1 MSQDDLHLCE
11 GLLNIFIKPD
21 TDRQVITYK
30 KSRIERSS
38 YQSSAKLRDAVLDF
52 GSYKET
58 IYIGSSSSTSQTP
71 SEFEAVCDNRD
82 AYDKCNKLR
91 SESSYSGSIQVDIQ
105 PCCVRNFHQAVQQ
118 K

>member
-1 MSQDDLHLCE
+1 MSKDDLHLCE

-30 KSRIERSS
+30 KSRIQRSS

-58 IYIGSSSSTSQTP
+58 IYIGSSSTSQTP

-82 AYDKCNKLR
+82 AYDQCNKLR
-91 SESSYSGSIQVDIQ
+91 SESSYSGSI
-105 PCCVRNFHQAVQQ
+105 
-118 K
+118 